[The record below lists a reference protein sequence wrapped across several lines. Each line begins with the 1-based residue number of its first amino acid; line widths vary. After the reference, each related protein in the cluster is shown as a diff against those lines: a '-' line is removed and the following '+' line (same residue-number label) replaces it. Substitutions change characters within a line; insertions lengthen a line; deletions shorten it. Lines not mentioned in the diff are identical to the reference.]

1 MRSGLLGVCSAR
13 SQTPSEPAFDQSVS
27 ARSGYVSDRRSE
39 ASARSVAS
47 SAATAS
53 AAVAA
58 GARPATASSDAAPR
72 VAFAA
77 STTGGASIAGGTS
90 SPSSTARSMLSTSR
104 SGLSSTA
111 SAASSRAPVDT
122 SKGYFPRP
130 DSASSASASLSAAL
144 AGEQKEE
151 DSQPPSSLRAP
162 EDAADDAAA
171 PAAAAALSSPAPVTK
186 VKATA
191 KSSPSATTTP
201 TKKRVASAT
210 RSSPSSRPS
219 TASSPHSTPVRAS
232 HYPKAAAAEPA
243 TLVRGTDF
251 AFPLGEAPLP
261 RKSSSSG
268 VFKSFFGS
276 PAAAAALEQDSQARV
291 PVVAAPMGEFPL
303 SPGTNARVKQM
314 DTQARKAAAARREEE
329 SLRGSLRS
337 SGSSSRISSRPGTAA
352 QAGRDSSP
360 LRGSNPRQSQSMSY
374 SASAAHLP
382 YNAASGSATASPPH
396 SSFARRMIH
405 AQSAAEL
412 GGLHSPPSQSQQQLD
427 DDPDSSSLFFE
438 GRNPGLSA
446 ADQEESRRLQ
456 ELHNGTQGGSGS
468 GSTLLVPYAAN
479 ATNSYGGFSPSPA
492 SPQQARPNTAGVS
505 SSGIAWS
512 SKLTG
517 PIPEERDRHSSPSK
531 ARPMTSSGL
540 RGKPP
545 PTLPSE
551 LMVGVA
557 DMPAHMQRD
566 HAALARLIANLE
578 PAGRGSLAGATVFSK
593 LSTSS
598 SRDAL
603 FNGKR
608 SAYQEP
614 SQILRLEQGT
624 ASDDLLR
631 RRSIQKGIE
640 NQRQSS
646 SALASRGAAGL
657 AGNNLN
663 GRAVAEAVAQTNAD
677 YPITDERPRNSRP
690 ATAHPAVGVAAA
702 LAAAGSPGAT
712 EIIGATVAGVTPS
725 PQQQQRKL
733 RPSTSSGGRP
743 STASTSGRGSG
754 VLSLSDSSSSPLLL
768 IPGMTLPSR
777 GGAEAVLGFSG
788 SIDRFGGSVEEM
800 RFQGATTSATGG
812 RGMMASK
819 SATKLLASAIP
830 TGAAGGVVEESS
842 GASAQGSKRFNSLA
856 LEFEVALRERLVRI
870 GSKKPASSSAA
881 STSAAASG
889 TQALERLDVF
899 RTLLDDI
906 ILHSPVFGGLLAKVK
921 AEYESYVRRGGESAA
936 ASGANDDLRA
946 PRASAANANH
956 QAIEDTLVLENHRLH
971 SKLHGFQRAYT
982 SLYAKYKSLLHQQTI
997 QEGILSQNALVLA
1010 DLNAQLQAA
1019 VLASMSDEE
1028 RQMDAL
1034 RREGFKLENET
1045 AEDAREIAAR
1055 KQRLDAVGTLPDLGI
1070 DEDSDE
1076 DAADAADPNA
1086 KGDANPS
1093 SEAARRKA
1101 HAKKVARAKKAAA
1114 ALLKAQTDPL
1124 EHGRQLMRQFQ
1135 RPAGYVAPIS
1145 ALANA
1150 ENEGDD
1156 LESEGAPIDP
1166 LKLAAFIEAGL
1177 GPSAGPGR
1185 GSGNPNDP
1193 ASMLAPDP
1201 LEDLAQAN
1209 RRQLLAARAEARRLQ
1224 DELLATQT
1232 ALEQSRT
1239 KEMQARMT
1247 MEEFSKQRYEF
1258 EKKAAAAAQQQ
1269 AAAAVA
1275 QQQAQQQKKTASRPA
1290 SFDSAAAPANAIPAH
1305 AMLAN
1310 IVPSASPSASPSGS
1324 PGSRGSYVGSLPII
1338 PALPLEAI
1346 APGNSRGN
1354 FHSSSQEAAATDASA
1369 AAELDDDDPDN
1380 LLADDGGDGAEGM
1393 SEKDRVLAE
1402 LQFQRQLVDSRMGI
1416 AAAAEA
1422 EAMAQAQAQAQA
1434 QTAATATAATGP
1446 VIPAAVRITPAAS
1459 PSLSGTASPLVP
1471 VSRINSALLRAAEEA
1486 DLAMLSEQTEQLT
1499 RKTSRSAYTLTG
1511 TVAEDNW
1518 FD

>member
-1 MRSGLLGVCSAR
+1 M
-13 SQTPSEPAFDQSVS
+13 
-27 ARSGYVSDRRSE
+27 
-39 ASARSVAS
+39 
-47 SAATAS
+47 
-53 AAVAA
+53 
-58 GARPATASSDAAPR
+58 
-72 VAFAA
+72 
-77 STTGGASIAGGTS
+77 
-90 SPSSTARSMLSTSR
+90 
-104 SGLSSTA
+104 
-111 SAASSRAPVDT
+111 
-122 SKGYFPRP
+122 
-130 DSASSASASLSAAL
+130 
-144 AGEQKEE
+144 
-151 DSQPPSSLRAP
+151 
-162 EDAADDAAA
+162 
-171 PAAAAALSSPAPVTK
+171 
-186 VKATA
+186 
-191 KSSPSATTTP
+191 
-201 TKKRVASAT
+201 
-210 RSSPSSRPS
+210 
-219 TASSPHSTPVRAS
+219 
-232 HYPKAAAAEPA
+232 
-243 TLVRGTDF
+243 VRGTDF
-251 AFPLGEAPLP
+251 AFPLGDAPAP
-261 RKSSSSG
+261 RKSSGSG
-268 VFKSFFGS
+268 VFKSFFSPTAQGNVAYSVYAAAHGVTS
-276 PAAAAALEQDSQARV
+276 PAAVAALERDSQARV

-303 SPGTNARVKQM
+303 SPGTNARAKQM

-329 SLRGSLRS
+329 AMRGALRS

-352 QAGRDSSP
+352 SGSQAGRESSP
-360 LRGSNPRQSQSMSY
+360 LRGNNSRHQSMSY

-382 YNAASGSATASPPH
+382 DNHAGS

-412 GGLHSPPSQSQQQLD
+412 LGGPHSPQQAPLD

-438 GRNPGLSA
+438 GRNPGMSA
-446 ADQEESRRLQ
+446 ADQEESRKLQ
-456 ELHNGTQGGSGS
+456 DLHNGTQGGSGS

-479 ATNSYGGFSPSPA
+479 ATNSYSAYSPSPSPA
-492 SPQQARPNTAGVS
+492 SPQERPNTAGVS

-517 PIPEERDRHSSPSK
+517 PILEERHPSPSR
-531 ARPMTSSGL
+531 RPMTSSGL

-631 RRSIQKGIE
+631 KRSIQKGIE

-702 LAAAGSPGAT
+702 LAAAGSPGAA
-712 EIIGATVAGVTPS
+712 EIIGATVAGVTAS
-725 PQQQQRKL
+725 PQQQQRKQL

-743 STASTSGRGSG
+743 STASARASAG
-754 VLSLSDSSSSPLLL
+754 LSADHSSSSPLLL

-777 GGAEAVLGFSG
+777 GGPDAVLGFSG

-819 SATKLLASAIP
+819 SAQKLLAGVIP
-830 TGAAGGVVEESS
+830 TAEDGGTSS
-842 GASAQGSKRFNSLA
+842 GSSSAQGSKRFNSLA

-870 GSKKPASSSAA
+870 APKRPSASSASAA
-881 STSAAASG
+881 PNG

-921 AEYESYVRRGGESAA
+921 AEYESYVRRGGEPAA
-936 ASGANDDLRA
+936 ASSSDLRA

-982 SLYAKYKSLLHQQTI
+982 SLYAKYKSLLHQQKI

-1010 DLNAQLQAA
+1010 DLNAQLQAS

-1028 RQMDAL
+1028 RHMEAL
-1034 RREGFKLENET
+1034 RKEGFKLENET
-1045 AEDAREIAAR
+1045 ADDAREIAAR
-1055 KQRLDAVGTLPDLGI
+1055 KQRLAAVGVLPDLGI
-1070 DEDSDE
+1070 DDESDE
-1076 DAADAADPNA
+1076 DDAADPNSKA
-1086 KGDANPS
+1086 ENPS

-1145 ALANA
+1145 ALTNPEAG
-1150 ENEGDD
+1150 EGDD
-1156 LESEGAPIDP
+1156 LEVEGAPIDP

-1177 GPSAGPGR
+1177 GPIRAGTG
-1185 GSGNPNDP
+1185 GEGNPNDP

-1201 LEDLAQAN
+1201 LEDMAQAN
-1209 RRQLLAARAEARRLQ
+1209 RRQLLAARAEARRLA

-1232 ALEQSRT
+1232 LLEQSRT
-1239 KEMQARMT
+1239 KEIQARMT
-1247 MEEFSKQRYEF
+1247 MEEFSKQRYEA
-1258 EKKAAAAAQQQ
+1258 EKKATAAVGAAQQQ
-1269 AAAAVA
+1269 AAAA
-1275 QQQAQQQKKTASRPA
+1275 QQAQQKKNSSSRPS
-1290 SFDSAAAPANAIPAH
+1290 SFDSGAASVHAIPAH

-1310 IVPSASPSASPSGS
+1310 IASASPGSSSYSASS
-1324 PGSRGSYVGSLPII
+1324 PPVI

-1346 APGNSRGN
+1346 APGNSGGN
-1354 FHSSSQEAAATDASA
+1354 HYYSQQPQGA
-1369 AAELDDDDPDN
+1369 LDDDDPDN
-1380 LLADDGGDGAEGM
+1380 VLADDGDGGDGDGAGL

-1402 LQFQRQLVDSRMGI
+1402 LQFQRQLVDSRMDI
-1416 AAAAEA
+1416 TAAETQAAATAAAAA
-1422 EAMAQAQAQAQA
+1422 
-1434 QTAATATAATGP
+1434 AATGP
-1446 VIPAAVRITPAAS
+1446 SAVLVTPAAS
-1459 PSLSGTASPLVP
+1459 PSLSSAPSPLVP
-1471 VSRINSALLRAAEEA
+1471 VSRVNSALLRAAAEEV
-1486 DLAMLSEQTEQLT
+1486 DLATLSEQTEPIT